1 MNKLTIPTI
10 LIATVLI
17 TGIFAFMPIEKAT
30 TVHTTIQG
38 TQFNEVDVVFVDS
51 TVTSNATAGCGSGNQ
66 GIAYWTVSNLTLADS
81 GSGTLGAHPTSV
93 FQINTDGVADGLDAF
108 FVELSQNQTAISGVL
123 AFDGTGTDPPI
134 IIGFTSSGLQ
144 NIGDISLSVLC
155 RSGGT
160 AAAGIVTP

>member
-1 MNKLTIPTI
+1 MTKVALPVLLTSVVM
-10 LIATVLI
+10 IA
-17 TGIFAFMPIEKAT
+17 GIFAFMPIDKAT

-38 TQFNEVDVVFVDS
+38 TQFNEVDVVFVGD
-51 TVTSNATAGCGSGNQ
+51 TKVSNATAGCGSGNQ
-66 GIAYWTVSNLTLADS
+66 GIAYWTVSNLTLS
-81 GSGTLGAHPTSV
+81 NEGGTTGAMPTSS

-108 FVELSQNQTAISGVL
+108 TVILSQNETAVSGVL
-123 AFDGTGTDPPI
+123 AFDGTGTDPEI
-134 IIGFTSSGLQ
+134 IIGHTSSGLQ